1 MKDDHS
7 CLHTNLKL
15 PYGTTHIPKRIAAR
29 QALRQKGKVADV
41 LSVLA
46 GSPKS
51 AVR

>member
-15 PYGTTHIPKRIAAR
+15 PYGTTHIPKLIAR